1 MIFLNRGEPSVI
13 KIDPDLV
20 IDYKRESDLYLVNIK
35 RSLTKQLVYYKVYYE
50 LNKVNNAFYAIIDGL
65 LNEKYTK
72 VQDFRN
78 DVKDFS
84 SAVNVFLRTCTD
96 IIEEHVFYLVKADT
110 DAVDLIIKKLVSI
123 VENYCMKSEDLF

>member
-1 MIFLNRGEPSVI
+1 MIFLNREEQSVI

-96 IIEEHVFYLVKADT
+96 IIEEHVFDLVKADT